1 MADYVFEERRKNYTE
16 FTTRPNWGAI
26 WAGAF
31 TFFAIWSVFG
41 VLGMAIFA
49 SAANPNSA
57 NPVSGMR
64 AGIGV
69 WTVVLTII
77 AMFVAGRVTGRLAGI
92 ANWRD
97 GMTHGMIMFGLTVIG
112 TLVLLSQG
120 AVIMA
125 AAPTGAEGGVHSAY
139 LLTVFG
145 DIGWAGFA
153 ALLLGWLAA
162 LGGASSGARPAGSQ
176 TPVQGARRAA

>member
-16 FTTRPNWGAI
+16 LVKRPNWGAI

-31 TFFAIWSVFG
+31 SFFAIWSVFG
-41 VLGMAIFA
+41 VLGIAIFA
-49 SAANPNSA
+49 SAANPDAPNALSI
-57 NPVSGMR
+57 MR

-69 WTVVLTII
+69 WSVILTII
-77 AMFVAGRVTGRLAGI
+77 AMFVAGRITGHLAGI
-92 ANWRD
+92 GNWRD

-120 AVIMA
+120 AVAA
-125 AAPTGAEGGVHSAY
+125 AAPTGAENGIRSLY
-139 LLTVFG
+139 LLTVFA
-145 DIGWAGFA
+145 DFGWAGFA

-162 LGGASSGARPAGSQ
+162 LGGASSSAREAATRSPIQ
-176 TPVQGARRAA
+176 ETRRAA